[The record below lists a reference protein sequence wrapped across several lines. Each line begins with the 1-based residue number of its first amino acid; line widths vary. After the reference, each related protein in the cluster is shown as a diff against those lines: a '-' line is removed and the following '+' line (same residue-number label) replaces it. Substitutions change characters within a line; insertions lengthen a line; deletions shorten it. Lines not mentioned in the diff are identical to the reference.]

1 MGKSFGSFIVLVN
14 GVMTFSSDSGGSA
27 AQYRIQDPAAQITL
41 LPSTS
46 TSPSLLTQQPLPMS
60 EIRIAARLGSS
71 LTQSS
76 SWISNSNVW

>member
-1 MGKSFGSFIVLVN
+1 MLVN

-46 TSPSLLTQQPLPMS
+46 PSLLTQQPLPMS
-60 EIRIAARLGSS
+60 EIRIAARLGSP

-76 SWISNSNVW
+76 SWISNSNV